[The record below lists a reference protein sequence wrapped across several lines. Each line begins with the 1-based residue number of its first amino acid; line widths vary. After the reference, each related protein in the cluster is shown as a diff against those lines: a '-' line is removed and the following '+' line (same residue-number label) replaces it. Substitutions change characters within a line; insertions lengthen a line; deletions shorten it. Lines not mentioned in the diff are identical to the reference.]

1 MWSGANRFNK
11 KQIQKRIKNLAHR
24 PSFTLFLEFD
34 QSNESSIVPTVESV
48 IAQLFPDWILIIKNR
63 QKLNPDDLE
72 KILAFVDKLN
82 EIDTEGVE
90 PLIYMSDEVNVL
102 RADEISEETAQDE
115 ALKNAPQKDSDY
127 FKVPTV
133 LKK

>member
-1 MWSGANRFNK
+1 MEVNNK
-11 KQIQKRIKNLAHR
+11 LIEDLSRLAK
-24 PSFTLFLEFD
+24 LEFD
-34 QSNESSIVPTVESV
+34 EKSTE
-48 IAQLFPDWILIIKNR
+48 KM
-63 QKLNPDDLE
+63 KGDLE
-72 KILAFVDKLN
+72 KIISFVDKLS

-90 PLIYMSDEVNVL
+90 PLIYLSEEVNVL
-102 RADEISEETAQDE
+102 RTDEIANEVSQED

>member
-1 MWSGANRFNK
+1 MEVNNK
-11 KQIQKRIKNLAHR
+11 LIQDLSRLAK
-24 PSFTLFLEFD
+24 LKFD
-34 QSNESSIVPTVESV
+34 EKSAEKMKED
-48 IAQLFPDWILIIKNR
+48 LDKIIG
-63 QKLNPDDLE
+63 
-72 KILAFVDKLN
+72 FVDKLS

-90 PLIYMSDEVNVL
+90 PLIYLSDEVNVL
-102 RADEISEETAQDE
+102 RADEIAHEVSQED

>member
-1 MWSGANRFNK
+1 MEVNNK
-11 KQIQKRIKNLAHR
+11 LIQDLSRLAK
-24 PSFTLFLEFD
+24 LKFD
-34 QSNESSIVPTVESV
+34 EQAAEKMKGD
-48 IAQLFPDWILIIKNR
+48 LDKIIGFVN
-63 QKLNPDDLE
+63 KLS
-72 KILAFVDKLN
+72 

-90 PLIYMSDEVNVL
+90 PLIYLSEEVNVL
-102 RADEISEETAQDE
+102 RGDEIANEVSQEN